1 MSNLHVLE
9 TLPGIISQ
17 LVSDLAETVGCAWA
31 IVVSRVGTNLLPL
44 YTYGE
49 ESRVNAG
56 LANLSAQLQGEI
68 PAGPEAAG
76 ILCPVQFEGENL
88 AVIALG
94 PRNSGEPYTP
104 DDRGLVAGLAAHIS
118 SLMANDRL
126 ASTVA
131 RSIGRLREARAE
143 LETAR
148 QVQRRFL
155 PGRLNPVRGLD
166 YYGAC
171 REAGDVGSDFFDF
184 VAPDR
189 SSLLLSVGDVS
200 TRSIPSAIIMA
211 GLQASLRA
219 FGLRGRGRVSSLVRD
234 LNRMVCDLSPDDFY
248 ATMFY
253 ARIDAMR
260 RKMQYV
266 NAGHEPP
273 LLIRNK
279 EQVAVELETTG
290 TVLGLSSR
298 TSYRERS
305 LSLEP
310 GDLLVAVSEERG
322 APRQR
327 VLDVIRSHP
336 HASSSTLANHLIQEV
351 DAVVVVR
358 FLGAAALQVVL
369 APPQQK
375 LLAHVALAG

>member
-17 LVSDLAETVGCAWA
+17 LVSDLAETVDCAWA
-31 IVVSRVGTNLLPL
+31 IVVSRVSTSLLPL

-49 ESRVNAG
+49 ESRVDAG
-56 LANLSAQLQGEI
+56 LASLSAQLQGG
-68 PAGPEAAG
+68 PAGTDAAG

-94 PRNSGEPYTP
+94 PRNCGEPYTM

-118 SLMANDRL
+118 SLMTDDRL

-166 YYGAC
+166 YFGAC

-184 VAPDR
+184 VAPEP

-200 TRSIPSAIIMA
+200 TRGISSAIIMA

-219 FGLRGRGRVSSLVRD
+219 FGLSNRGRISSLVHD

-248 ATMFY
+248 ATMFS
-253 ARIDAMR
+253 ARIDTLR
-260 RKMQYV
+260 HKMQYV

-273 LLIRNK
+273 LLIRHK
-279 EQVAVELETTG
+279 EEVALELETTG

-305 LSLEP
+305 IRLEP

-322 APRQR
+322 APKQL
-327 VLDVIRSHP
+327 VLDVIRSYP
-336 HASSSTLANHLIQEV
+336 HASSSTLAGHLIQEV
-351 DAVVVVR
+351 DAAVVVR
-358 FLGAAALQVVL
+358 FLGAAALQVVT
-369 APPQQK
+369 APPQAK
-375 LLAHVALAG
+375 LLARVALAG